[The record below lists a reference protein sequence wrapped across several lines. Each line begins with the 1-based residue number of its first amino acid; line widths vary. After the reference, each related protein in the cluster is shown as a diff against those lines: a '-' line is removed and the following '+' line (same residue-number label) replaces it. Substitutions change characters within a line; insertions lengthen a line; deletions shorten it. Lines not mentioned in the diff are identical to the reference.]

1 MRQGGDSAQGRDK
14 TFQGSG
20 IMLFRIRELKAWLL
34 DGPTAFTQ
42 QPRNVHHKFHFSMAD
57 RKRFE
62 GSANLTELDDMA
74 GFAIGTLDMIGVN

>member
-1 MRQGGDSAQGRDK
+1 MRQGGDSTQGCDK

-20 IMLFRIRELKAWLL
+20 IMLFRIRELKARLF
-34 DGPTAFTQ
+34 DRPATFTQ
-42 QPRNVHHKFHFSMAD
+42 QPGYFHHKFYFSVAD